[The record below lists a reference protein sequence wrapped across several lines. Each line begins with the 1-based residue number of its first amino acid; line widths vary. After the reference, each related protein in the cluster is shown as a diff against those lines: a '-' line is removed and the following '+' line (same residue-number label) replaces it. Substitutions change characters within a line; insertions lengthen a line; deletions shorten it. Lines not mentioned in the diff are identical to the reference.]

1 MFAEA
6 VLTDNAVHL
15 LEKRYLDR
23 RNGRQESVD
32 EMFWRVAGQEDR
44 YADIMKRLLFL
55 PNSPALF
62 NSGVGNGCTSSAC
75 FVLDVDDDMGPL
87 PTDNHRSIVNV
98 RAKAVAIAKAGGG
111 VGYYFGNLR
120 PKGSPIKTVH
130 RVACG
135 PVAVLRDY
143 HAISKLITQGGKREL
158 AQMGVLPV
166 WHPDVKDFIHCKD
179 EDPQGLGSFNISVSW
194 SDDWVKNVRFDIPV
208 GAHYPLVS
216 GESTDEQGLATK
228 LWWEQCQSAWA
239 HGCPGMLF
247 HDRMNNVRGNPNPH
261 LGIINGTNPCSEVPN
276 RSEEP
281 CSLGSLNLWRFVNL
295 KTREIDYGMLEDI
308 TRVAHRLM
316 NSILD
321 RGVFPH
327 PEITKAALLTR
338 RLGLGLMGWADLL
351 ALKGV
356 HYDTQDALT
365 LISKV
370 WGLVSEVTRDESNK
384 IAKEKGPYPGY
395 SDRTDG
401 PCSHNETVTSIAP
414 TGSISILANASSGIE
429 PHYALELDRT
439 TSHGDHYTE
448 RVPVHEYLDGFVP
461 RTAHEIDWR
470 WHVRVQAE
478 FQKHCDMAISK
489 TINMPNSATVQD
501 VSDAYRM
508 MYETGCKGGTVF
520 RSGCRNEQVLR
531 ARTPTK
537 TQSVYQNGVAPTPV
551 PTLLPAS
558 MTTGDIAALGA
569 ATQILT
575 TQGTPECVHVV
586 RKMPETRSSITHKF
600 RVADV
605 ECFMIV
611 GLYEDST
618 PGEVF
623 IKASRQGSTICGLL
637 DSWAINFSVALQ
649 NGTPLSEL
657 CKHHVG
663 TRFEPAGVTSNKQ
676 IPMCSSIPDYV
687 ARFLQ
692 ARFCKDESG
701 SGPRF
706 SLSSTG
712 QYCPDCGL
720 ELRYESGCLTCPD
733 RGCGYSKCG

>member
-6 VLTDNAVHL
+6 TLTPNAMHL

-23 RNGRQESVD
+23 RNGRLESVD
-32 EMFWRVAGQEDR
+32 EMFWRVAGGNDE
-44 YADIMKRLLFL
+44 YASIMKRLLFL

-62 NSGVGNGCTSSAC
+62 NAGLDNKCTSSAC
-75 FVLDVDDDMGPL
+75 FVLDIDDDMGPL

-120 PKGSPIKTVH
+120 PKGAPIKSVH

-166 WHPDVKDFIHCKD
+166 WHDDIKEWIHCKD

-194 SDDWVKNVRFDIPV
+194 DDEWVHRAFHEADD
-208 GAHYPLVS
+208 GGETAH
-216 GESTDEQGLATK
+216 K

-247 HDRMNNVRGNPNPH
+247 HDRMNDVRGNPNPH
-261 LGIINGTNPCSEVPN
+261 LGMINGTNPCSEVPN

-281 CSLGSLNLWRFVNL
+281 CSLGSLNLWRFVDL
-295 KTREIDYGMLEDI
+295 KTREIDLGLLEDM
-308 TRVAHRLM
+308 TRLSHRLM
-316 NSILD
+316 NNILD

-327 PEITKAALLTR
+327 PEITKAAHLTR
-338 RLGLGLMGWADLL
+338 RLGLGLMGWADML
-351 ALKGV
+351 ALMGV
-356 HYDTQDALT
+356 HYDTEDALRLVT
-365 LISKV
+365 KV
-370 WGLVSEVTRDESNK
+370 WGLVSEVCRDESNK
-384 IAKEKGPYPGY
+384 IAREKGPYPGY

-414 TGSISILANASSGIE
+414 TGSISILADASSGIE
-429 PHYALELDRT
+429 PHYALEWDRT
-439 TSHGDHYTE
+439 TSHGDTYTE
-448 RVPVHEYLDGFVP
+448 RIPVHQYLNGFVP
-461 RTAHEIDWR
+461 KTAHEIDWR

-478 FQKHCDMAISK
+478 FQKFCDMGISK
-489 TINMPNSATVQD
+489 TINMPNSSTVQD
-501 VSDAYRM
+501 VSDAYHLLH
-508 MYETGCKGGTVF
+508 TLGCKGGTVF
-520 RSGCRNEQVLR
+520 RDGCRSEQVLR
-531 ARTPTK
+531 AKEKTK
-537 TQSVYQNGVAPTPV
+537 SVYLVNGTHTSSV
-551 PTLLPAS
+551 
-558 MTTGDIAALGA
+558 TTTDLAALGA
-569 ATQILT
+569 TTQIT
-575 TQGTPECVHVV
+575 TQPEGCVHVV
-586 RKMPETRSSITHKF
+586 RKMPETRNSITHKF
-600 RVADV
+600 RVAEA
-605 ECFMIV
+605 ECFLTV

-649 NGTPLSEL
+649 NGTPLGEL

-663 TRFEPAGVTSNKQ
+663 TRFEPAGITSNKD
-676 IPMCSSIPDYV
+676 IPVCSSIPDYI
-687 ARFLQ
+687 ARYLMS
-692 ARFCKDESG
+692 RFCKADNT
-701 SGPRF
+701 PAVMT
-706 SLSSTG
+706 STG
-712 QYCPDCGL
+712 QYCPECGL
-720 ELRYESGCLTCPD
+720 EARYEAGCLACPD
-733 RGCGYSKCG
+733 KGCGWNRCG